1 MFDTLEI
8 LGLTAGAC
16 TTFSVIPQ
24 IQKIIASKSAKDIS
38 YIMYF
43 TNCTGFVL
51 WITYGA
57 LKGSMSLV
65 AANAITLLLQ
75 GTVIILKYHWERK

>member
-1 MFDTLEI
+1 MLDTLEI

-38 YIMYF
+38 YLMYF
-43 TNCTGFVL
+43 TNCIGFIL
-51 WITYGA
+51 WITYGV
-57 LKGSMSLV
+57 LKGSASLI
-65 AANAITLLLQ
+65 AANTITLILQ
-75 GTVIILKYHWERK
+75 GAVIILKFHWERK